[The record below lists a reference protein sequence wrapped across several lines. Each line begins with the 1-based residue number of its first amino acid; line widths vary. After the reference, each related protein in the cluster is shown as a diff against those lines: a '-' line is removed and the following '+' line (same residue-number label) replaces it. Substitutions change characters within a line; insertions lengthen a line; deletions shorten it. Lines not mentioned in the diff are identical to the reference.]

1 MRIMM
6 TTILLMLATQAISG
20 EEDQPGVY
28 KATQPTERGNTFA
41 DDDYYRHLSLGA
53 VCGGAQRD
61 EPWADRAS
69 LQVRS
74 VQNKSAVFLTRC
86 VW

>member
-6 TTILLMLATQAISG
+6 TTILLMLATPAISG

-28 KATQPTERGNTFA
+28 EAEQPTERGNILA
-41 DDDYYRHLSLGA
+41 DDAYYRHLSLRA

-61 EPWADRAS
+61 EPWADGDP
-69 LQVRS
+69 LQVRP
-74 VQNKSAVFLTRC
+74 VPNKSAVFLTRC